1 MKMAEPDRMALE
13 ALILRYC
20 EAWGEPDAGRREEVL
35 QQVWA
40 EDGTYTDPSVH
51 LTGRG
56 ELVEFIGRVLKRYPG
71 TRIVRSSGVD
81 AHHGMVRFA
90 WRLVSADGQTVIEGV
105 DFGEISG
112 EGKLSRIVGFFDQLA
127 AEVA

>member
-1 MKMAEPDRMALE
+1 
-13 ALILRYC
+13 
-20 EAWGEPDAGRREEVL
+20 
-35 QQVWA
+35 VWA